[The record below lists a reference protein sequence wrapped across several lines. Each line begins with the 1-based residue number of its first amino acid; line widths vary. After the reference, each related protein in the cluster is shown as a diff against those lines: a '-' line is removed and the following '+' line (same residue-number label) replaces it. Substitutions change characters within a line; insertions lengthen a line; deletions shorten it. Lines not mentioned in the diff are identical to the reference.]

1 VADDPI
7 HLQLVQSGGLAGLT
21 LVAEVD
27 VDDLPADEAVAVRRA
42 LDTVDLTALAARPAP
57 PPAGP
62 DRFCYELTVDGRGER
77 RCVKLQEPDVPDG
90 LRPVLT
96 ALLPRA
102 RPQRRG

>member
-1 VADDPI
+1 VADDRI

-27 VDDLPADEAVAVRRA
+27 VDDLPADAAAVVRRA
-42 LDTVDLTALAARPAP
+42 LDTVDLPALAARPPP

-62 DRFCYELTVDGRGER
+62 DRFSYDLTVEAAGEHQQ
-77 RCVKLQEPDVPDG
+77 VKLQEPEVPPE
-90 LRPVLT
+90 LRPLLS
-96 ALLPRA
+96 ALLPLA